1 MRALFTR
8 TIKKKKKK
16 EKHAF
21 TRFKDRPLSV
31 VRLLRY
37 SYVSSQYARPYP
49 KYKRGAR
56 NLSLSPFPPS
66 PIGVATVILP
76 PSWFKINKRSRAN
89 GPKIPASGT
98 AAGDVYPGR
107 KWILEPDFRDRVRT
121 TISPRKEPPSR
132 GRERGKGREG
142 ERGRC
147 YRQPVLD
154 HLLPRYN
161 PDRTFALKTRYL
173 GVIRPSIESNIHNRV
188 QIMQAICR
196 FWWKMEFPD
205 YSFFSL
211 SLFLVYSVDVF
222 DVIVINF
229 WYESNF
235 YFEYLVRRK

>member
-132 GRERGKGREG
+132 GRERER
-142 ERGRC
+142 ERG
-147 YRQPVLD
+147 VDVIDSLSSTISFLD
-154 HLLPRYN
+154 TIQTGRSLWKPDTWGWSALPSNRTSITACRSCRLFVVFDGRWSFLIIRFFLSLSFWCTQLMFSMWLLLI
-161 PDRTFALKTRYL
+161 F
-173 GVIRPSIESNIHNRV
+173 GVSVIFISNI
-188 QIMQAICR
+188 
-196 FWWKMEFPD
+196 W
-205 YSFFSL
+205 
-211 SLFLVYSVDVF
+211 
-222 DVIVINF
+222 
-229 WYESNF
+229 
-235 YFEYLVRRK
+235 

>member
-1 MRALFTR
+1 MFPANTLARIRNTNEGR
-8 TIKKKKKK
+8 VTS
-16 EKHAF
+16 
-21 TRFKDRPLSV
+21 P
-31 VRLLRY
+31 
-37 SYVSSQYARPYP
+37 SSPA
-49 KYKRGAR
+49 
-56 NLSLSPFPPS
+56 

-132 GRERGKGREG
+132 GRERGKGRERER
-142 ERGRC
+142 ERG
-147 YRQPVLD
+147 VDVIDSLSSTISFLD
-154 HLLPRYN
+154 TIQTGRSLWKPDTWGWSALPSN
-161 PDRTFALKTRYL
+161 RTSITACRSCRLFVVFDGRWSFLI
-173 GVIRPSIESNIHNRV
+173 IR
-188 QIMQAICR
+188 
-196 FWWKMEFPD
+196 
-205 YSFFSL
+205 FFSL

>member
-1 MRALFTR
+1 MFNRHNIFHPITIKRVRALFTR

-56 NLSLSPFPPS
+56 NLSLFPFPPS

-142 ERGRC
+142 SMLSTAC
-147 YRQPVLD
+147 P
-154 HLLPRYN
+154 
-161 PDRTFALKTRYL
+161 
-173 GVIRPSIESNIHNRV
+173 RPSPSSIQSRPDVRSENPIPGGDPPFHRIEH
-188 QIMQAICR
+188 
-196 FWWKMEFPD
+196 P
-205 YSFFSL
+205 
-211 SLFLVYSVDVF
+211 
-222 DVIVINF
+222 
-229 WYESNF
+229 
-235 YFEYLVRRK
+235 

>member
-1 MRALFTR
+1 MLFTR
-8 TIKKKKKK
+8 TIKKKKKKKKRKK

-31 VRLLRY
+31 VRLLRH

-56 NLSLSPFPPS
+56 NLSPS
-66 PIGVATVILP
+66 PIGVATVILLP

-89 GPKIPASGT
+89 GPKFPASGT

-132 GRERGKGREG
+132 VRERGREREREG
-142 ERGRC
+142 GRGRC

-173 GVIRPSIESNIHNRV
+173 GVILPSIESNIHNRV

-196 FWWKMEFPD
+196 F
-205 YSFFSL
+205 
-211 SLFLVYSVDVF
+211 
-222 DVIVINF
+222 
-229 WYESNF
+229 
-235 YFEYLVRRK
+235 